1 MIFLDEAGLTVKMT
15 RLYARAYKG
24 ERVVDYVPGH
34 WGTNLTV
41 TGALSL
47 QGPMALMTLKGA
59 LDGDAF
65 KVYVKDCLL
74 PHLKPGHVVVMD
86 NLSVHKING
95 IRELI
100 ESTGARLLYLPPYHP
115 DLNPI
120 EKLWSKIKTLL
131 RSAKARTHEA
141 LETALSNAI
150 NRIYTSDAKAWFK
163 CCGY

>member
-24 ERVVDYVPGH
+24 ERVVDFVPGH

-74 PHLKPGHVVVMD
+74 PNLKPGHVVVMD

-100 ESTGARLLYLPPYHP
+100 ESKGARLLYLPPYHP

-141 LETALSNAI
+141 LENALSNAI